1 VWAWRLT
8 SQNWHNPSSPRAVTT
23 SRSMSLETYS
33 CTMLMSAERNGV
45 SCRRAMVMQPQGMK
59 TLIQRCGVAR
69 YRVKGN
75 LFLYIV
81 VDPSFKSKSIK
92 KPLQV
97 DVDLDQALSTPM
109 PAVRGWTPPFTTAV
123 PHPTSSP
130 SGHFGNFV
138 FHHHTLSSQWR
149 KGITLICSI
158 KRPLTP
164 MFIFSSSRAIAG
176 RCHCAWTHGEET
188 V

>member
-1 VWAWRLT
+1 
-8 SQNWHNPSSPRAVTT
+8 
-23 SRSMSLETYS
+23 
-33 CTMLMSAERNGV
+33 
-45 SCRRAMVMQPQGMK
+45 MVMQPRGMK

-109 PAVRGWTPPFTTAV
+109 PAVRGWTPAFHHSGAPPHFVTKWSFWQLCV
-123 PHPTSSP
+123 PPPHP
-130 SGHFGNFV
+130 
-138 FHHHTLSSQWR
+138 L
-149 KGITLICSI
+149 
-158 KRPLTP
+158 
-164 MFIFSSSRAIAG
+164 
-176 RCHCAWTHGEET
+176 
-188 V
+188 